1 MKSYIISTDDI
12 KAASF
17 THNGQSP
24 FLFTLKKDDFII
36 ESLIKCAEALQ
47 LNGAA
52 LSGLGAIEDPVLGN
66 FNAITA
72 MHDPKVFAGL
82 YELTS
87 LNGNIVKRDG
97 QYHVH
102 LHVALS
108 HTNDSDRATISGHLF
123 ESKIGL
129 IGEINIFPYV

>member
-1 MKSYIISTDDI
+1 MNSYIISTDDLNTNH
-12 KAASF
+12 F

-24 FLFTLKKDDFII
+24 FLFTLKKGDRII

-52 LSGLGAIEDPVLGN
+52 LSGLGAIIDPVLGN
-66 FNAITA
+66 FNANTA
-72 MHDPKVFAGL
+72 MHDPKIFSGL

-102 LHVALS
+102 LHVVLS
-108 HTNDSDRATISGHLF
+108 DTNDAERGTISGHLF

-129 IGEINIFPYV
+129 IGEINILPYV